1 MLPSNPLQWP
11 EPYRS
16 IYLERREE
24 RIAIMVDQAGQSE
37 HAAVVREEVA
47 RIEHEMRREYAE
59 GKR

>member
-24 RIAIMVDQAGQSE
+24 RIAIMVNEGGQSE
-37 HAAVVREEVA
+37 HAAAVAAEVA
-47 RIEHEMRREYAE
+47 RIEHEMRLAYAE